1 MDDISKAIYKVS
13 KAFEKC
19 KPQKLLPSF
28 QNEGWEYQA
37 WSASTKTSTEGLVDS
52 NAQAIAIQ
60 APREFQCKGEVFD
73 VLSTLRRLGPLISV
87 VLQSDRAPVHD
98 R

>member
-1 MDDISKAIYKVS
+1 L
-13 KAFEKC
+13 KC
-19 KPQKLLPSF
+19 RPQKLLPSF
-28 QNEGWEYQA
+28 QSEGWEYQA
-37 WSASTKTSTEGLVDS
+37 RSTSTKTSTEGLVAEQS
-52 NAQAIAIQ
+52 LILIVTLRHIAIQ
-60 APREFQCKGEVFD
+60 APREFQCKSEEFD